1 MPEMLYGTL
10 SVLIVSSAERLNATM
25 LSSLPESRYQPIT
38 AVPDASAAS
47 RMLLERPF
55 DLVIV
60 NTPLPDQFGTR
71 FALDVCEKTAAGVLL
86 LVKAEHY
93 ADIDARVSS
102 YGVLTLSKP
111 TSAGLF
117 SQSLQLLAATHARLR
132 RMEQKT
138 ASMEEKM
145 EEIRM
150 VNRAKWLLI
159 EQLKMTEQQ
168 AHRYIEKQAMDRCIT
183 RRAVAEQILATYR

>member
-93 ADIDARVSS
+93 ADIDARVSP

-168 AHRYIEKQAMDRCIT
+168 AHRYIEKQAMDMRT
-183 RRAVAEQILATYR
+183 SKKDVAENILKTYT

>member
-93 ADIDARVSS
+93 ADIDARVSP

-132 RMEQKT
+132 RMERKT

>member
-93 ADIDARVSS
+93 ADIDARVSP

-159 EQLKMTEQQ
+159 EQLKLTEQQ